1 MRKIILFLL
10 LIGFMS
16 SCYDD
21 FRLDYPYS
29 TVAFSNATGGL
40 DIPGVLARTVVKD
53 EGLKLDVGIY
63 LSGKLENTKERWAEF
78 EIDESLLTD
87 TDFELLPSSYYSL
100 SNSNTIV
107 IPSGDYIGRV
117 TVTLDSTVFLNDAKA
132 KDYKYALPLRLIKT
146 SEDSILA
153 TQSTQI
159 LTVKYINHYEGF
171 YYNKGTFVTYS
182 ADDEELNSGAFDN
195 EINATTFGLDTILID
210 GLINGIG
217 EDYMAKL
224 AIDPTNS
231 LYLEYV
237 PKVPEPLVLENV
249 ALASTATTSS
259 VSSWENVDAVR
270 DGQEPT
276 NSETKS
282 PGGAYG
288 NWPNPE
294 TWNWVQYDF
303 PQYYEI
309 SNSQV
314 YWWTDGGGIL
324 IPYNTYM
331 EYWDPATEVWTKF
344 ADPVVNGV
352 SIPAS
357 DYGNTTLFTAGNPS
371 SGTDKD
377 KFNETTFTPVI
388 TDKIRLHFI
397 AVESQGIHEWKV
409 MGVKAKLSGY
419 EQEPI
424 QKITLIG
431 DNKFDS
437 TTSTYTLNY
446 RVDYDGKDHYTE
458 VSSTMVWRNRIR
470 DGVNE
475 WRR

>member
-1 MRKIILFLL
+1 MRKIVLFLL
-10 LIGFMS
+10 LIGLMS

-21 FRLDYPYS
+21 YRLDYPYT

-40 DIPGVLARTVVKD
+40 DTPGVLARSVVKD
-53 EGLKLDVGIY
+53 EGLKLDIGIY
-63 LSGKLENTKERWAEF
+63 LSGKLENTQERWAKF
-78 EIDESLLTD
+78 EIDESLLLD
-87 TDFELLPSSYYSL
+87 TDFELLPASYYTL
-100 SNSNTIV
+100 SDNNMII

-117 TVTLDSTVFLNDAKA
+117 TVTLDSVAFLNDLKA
-132 KDYKYALPLRLIKT
+132 VDYKYALPLRLTKT

-159 LTVKYINHYEGF
+159 VTIKYINHYEGF
-171 YYNKGTFVTYS
+171 YYNKGSFITYS
-182 ADDEELNSGAFDN
+182 AADEELNSGIFDN
-195 EINATTFGLDTILID
+195 EITALTLGLDTILID

-224 AIDPTNS
+224 ALDQTNS

-237 PKVPEPLVLENV
+237 PKMTEEVVEENV
-249 ALASTATTSS
+249 ALLSTATTSS
-259 VSSWENVDAVR
+259 ISDWENIDGIK
-270 DGQEPT
+270 DGQEPA

-282 PGGAYG
+282 EGGAYG

-309 SNSQV
+309 SSSQV
-314 YWWTDGGGIL
+314 YWWTDNGGIL
-324 IPYNTYM
+324 IPYNSYM
-331 EYWDPATEVWTKF
+331 EYWNSDTESWSKF

-352 SIPAS
+352 AVSES
-357 DYGNTTLFTAGNPS
+357 DYGSTTLYTSGSPSAG
-371 SGTDKD
+371 TERDQ
-377 KFNETTFTPVI
+377 FNETIFTPVI
-388 TDKIRLHFI
+388 TNKIRLHFI

-409 MGVKAKLSGY
+409 LGLKSKLSGY
-419 EQEPI
+419 EQELI
-424 QKITLIG
+424 DKITLI
-431 DNKFDS
+431 DENNFDS

-446 RVDYDGKDHYTE
+446 RVEYDGKDHYTE
-458 VSSTMVWRNRIR
+458 VSSTMEWRNRIR